1 MLNKLKELNPTI
13 EFYSIKDE
21 EFKTFGRILELD
33 GSEIIKAAEKLE
45 EIKGGSKYVAS
56 EESFEVLESAKKI
69 GKACFGTL
77 PYQIGYC
84 WGENRLFNATEW
96 HTSSEIN
103 IAVTDL
109 VLILGHEW
117 DIKDNKIN
125 SSDFKAFFVPKGSV
139 IEVFATSLHFCPCQV
154 SNLGFGCVVILPKDT
169 NVPLE
174 EEVDNKIL
182 FRKNKW
188 ILAHSENSALIER
201 GVIAGIFGENFEI
214 KY

>member
-56 EESFEVLESAKKI
+56 EESFEVLNSAKEI

-77 PYQIGYC
+77 PYQTGYC

-154 SNLGFGCVVILPKDT
+154 SNSGFGCVVILPKDT

-174 EEVDNKIL
+174 EENDNKIL

-201 GVIAGIFGENFEI
+201 GVVPGIYGENYEI

>member
-1 MLNKLKELNPTI
+1 MLNKLRELNPTI
-13 EFYSIKDE
+13 EFYGIKDE
-21 EFKTFGRILELD
+21 EFKTFGRILGLD
-33 GSEIIKAAEKLE
+33 GSEIMESAEKIE
-45 EIKGGSKYVAS
+45 EVKGGSKYVAS
-56 EESFEVLESAKKI
+56 EESFEVLKSAKEI
-69 GKACFGTL
+69 GKACFGNL
-77 PYQIGYC
+77 PYQTGYC
-84 WGENRLFNATEW
+84 WGENRFFNATEW

-139 IEVFATSLHFCPCQV
+139 IEVYATSLHFCPCQV
-154 SNLGFGCVVILPKDT
+154 SDSGFGCVVILPKDT

-174 EEVDNKIL
+174 EENNNKLL

-201 GVIAGIFGENFEI
+201 GVVGGIFGENYKI